1 MKVNEQ
7 EVLIADIIDWFNN
20 SSEQVYEYTG
30 AAGTG
35 KTHVMK
41 EVVSRLGLHSYEVA
55 PMAYVGAAAIVLRM
69 KGLTSA
75 KTIHSWIYKATKV
88 RNTDSIYQTSLFDNQ
103 ETQPTSS
110 MGMKFIFCP
119 KTHLDGIRLILID
132 EGSQVPMSM
141 KKDLLNL
148 GIKILVAGDI
158 NQLHPVMDKPAFL
171 NGDNKIFQLTEL
183 HRQDI
188 RSGIVYL
195 AHQILEGKPLE
206 PGLYGNAVVLYRDE
220 ISKEQLL
227 EGDII
232 LTGLNETREKI
243 NKTIRHDLLN
253 INIELPT
260 NGEKMICRQNNWFVN
275 KDGISLANGLC
286 GKVINYP
293 GLPTMIDNKTFLIDF
308 QPYGTD
314 TVFKNVKTSLP
325 YLRANV
331 NERRIMKQTNYWDG
345 NKFEFAYSI
354 TTHLSQGSQYKTGF
368 YIQEKLAGNDNKNLD
383 YTGITRFSEFCTV
396 IIPRQKY
403 F

>member
-1 MKVNEQ
+1 MNEQ

-75 KTIHSWIYKATKV
+75 KTIHSWIYKASKV
-88 RNTDSIYQTSLFDNQ
+88 RDTDSNQMSLFDDQ
-103 ETQPTSS
+103 GKAS
-110 MGMKFIFCP
+110 GMKFVFYP
-119 KTHLDGIRLILID
+119 KSHLDGIRLILID
-132 EGSQVPMSM
+132 EGSQVPLSM

-148 GIKILVAGDI
+148 GIKILVAGDL
-158 NQLHPVMDKPAFL
+158 NQLPPVMDKPAFL

-183 HRQDI
+183 HRQDAN
-188 RSGIVYL
+188 SGIVYL
-195 AHQILEGKPLE
+195 AHQILEGKKLE
-206 PGLYGNAVVLYRDE
+206 PGLYGNAAVMYRDE
-220 ISKEQLL
+220 ITKEQLL
-227 EGDII
+227 NGDIV
-232 LTGLNETREKI
+232 LTALNETREKF
-243 NKTIRHDLLN
+243 NNTIRHELLN
-253 INIELPT
+253 INFELPT
-260 NGEKMICRQNNWFVN
+260 NGEKMICRQNNWFVG

-286 GKVINYP
+286 GTVVNYP
-293 GLPTMIDNKTFLIDF
+293 GISTMIDANTFIIDF
-308 QPYGTD
+308 QPYGTS
-314 TVFKNVKTSLP
+314 TIFKDVKTSLP

-331 NERRIMKQTNYWDG
+331 EERRIMKQTNYWDG
-345 NKFEFAYSI
+345 NKFEFAYAI

-368 YIQEKLAGNDNKNLD
+368 YIQEKLWNQPYFNKNLD
-383 YTGITRFSEFCTV
+383 YTGVTRFSDFCTV
-396 IIPRQKY
+396 VIPRQKY